1 MINTEI
7 KILDGRLTN
16 NFDDGFD
23 DDGDDDGD
31 GDGERR
37 QNIIVLT
44 LLWVAGHDCG

>member
-16 NFDDGFD
+16 NFDDG
-23 DDGDDDGD
+23 D
-31 GDGERR
+31 GDGERK
-37 QNIIVLT
+37 QNIIVLI